1 MKREKERVGWVLFQ
15 QIRTKWNFPRAS
27 SLIFPSKSGSIN
39 SSAPNSLLRIMVS
52 MSMSACS
59 PLNSLNWCR
68 LELVTVE
75 CGGVRPLRRPL
86 AARWV
91 SAHYVSQAGIALS
104 TAAPSGPT
112 PDRTLDRFLRF
123 STDFHR
129 PTQMW
134 SYDWRYGKST
144 FHYFSLE
151 NCFSTQNMT
160 FSLLV
165 WELLINWIKHLLM
178 NNLYFSN
185 FMGGFH
191 DPFDSQKCK
200 KLQPP
205 FKGNCLFLLENNF
218 IWSGQKDWSRKL
230 LKKGVSSKQSKS
242 RNGSFRTH
250 LPCFGVFGK
259 TVF

>member
-1 MKREKERVGWVLFQ
+1 M
-15 QIRTKWNFPRAS
+15 
-27 SLIFPSKSGSIN
+27 
-39 SSAPNSLLRIMVS
+39 
-52 MSMSACS
+52 
-59 PLNSLNWCR
+59 
-68 LELVTVE
+68 
-75 CGGVRPLRRPL
+75 
-86 AARWV
+86 
-91 SAHYVSQAGIALS
+91 GIALS
-104 TAAPSGPT
+104 TVAPSGPT

-165 WELLINWIKHLLM
+165 WELLINWIKHFLM
-178 NNLYFSN
+178 NNLYFAN

-200 KLQPP
+200 TLQTP
-205 FKGNCLFLLENNF
+205 FKGNCLFLLKNNF